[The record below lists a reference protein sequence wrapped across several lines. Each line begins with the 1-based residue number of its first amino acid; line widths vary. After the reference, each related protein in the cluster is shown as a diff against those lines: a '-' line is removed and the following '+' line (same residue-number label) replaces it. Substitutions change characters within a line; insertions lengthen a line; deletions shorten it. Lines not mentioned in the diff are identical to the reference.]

1 MTVVAAAED
10 LDQMS
15 LETAEAMGMKVQDI
29 LDNMKGSFSWQSI
42 VYLGLLLFVF
52 LLLLIYAARWQK
64 SFNVYYTLIFTI
76 VPVAVLGCFF
86 RSVSKTAEEAFMAQK
101 IVYIGGC
108 FLVYFITLAIL
119 DLCSFSVPKIVRTVT
134 LLINSLLFLSI
145 QTTEYT
151 GLFYTKYGITKV
163 NSGVYL
169 TRSYGPL
176 HTVYMT
182 VLIIYF
188 VVTYL
193 AVLYALFFKKNVP
206 KKRAIL
212 LLIMDSICLAAYF
225 VEKSID
231 INLALSVLSYA
242 FAEIVLLIIVRKIA
256 IYSIRDTVADS
267 IVAVSHDGYISFDKR
282 FRYLGCLG
290 NAQDVFPELKKTRV
304 DKKATKDEFL
314 RTELYPLINDFRVN
328 GFTIPQN
335 IKRGETSYLLS
346 VIPLFNGK
354 RRSGYQIKIVDD
366 TADRKQIDMLDKF
379 NDYLQEKVEE
389 KTKDIKAMHDNLIL
403 SMATVVESRDNS
415 TGGHIRRTSDCVR
428 ILIEE
433 MKKDPECEVV
443 KDELFCK
450 NIIKA
455 APMHDLGKIA
465 VPDAIL
471 QKPGRFE
478 DWEFEKMKAHAAEGV
493 RIVHEILKD
502 LDKSDNKEYRAF
514 HKLAENVAHYHH
526 ERMDGSGYPEGLIG
540 DQIPIEARIM
550 AIADV
555 YDALVSKRVYKER
568 MSFEK
573 ADGIMMDSFGKHFDP
588 ELEKYYVAARPRL
601 EAYYLAED
609 E

>member
-1 MTVVAAAED
+1 MG
-10 LDQMS
+10 
-15 LETAEAMGMKVQDI
+15 LETAEAMSEKVQEILNGMKD
-29 LDNMKGSFSWQSI
+29 SFSWQSI
-42 VYLGLLLFVF
+42 VYLGLFAFVMVLLA
-52 LLLLIYAARWQK
+52 IYAGRWQK
-64 SFNVYYTLIFTI
+64 GFSVYFTLIFTI
-76 VPVAVLGCFF
+76 IPIAVLGTYYL
-86 RSVSKTAEEAFMAQK
+86 SISKTADEAFFAQK
-101 IVYIGGC
+101 IVYVGGV

-119 DLCSFSVPKIVRTVT
+119 DLCNFSVRKWIRV
-134 LLINSLLFLSI
+134 LLLVYSAIMFISI

-151 GLFYTKYGITKV
+151 GLFYSNYGISTM
-163 NSGVYL
+163 NGGVYL
-169 TRSYGPL
+169 TRTYGPM
-176 HTVYMT
+176 HSVYLY
-182 VLIIYF
+182 VLVFYLM
-188 VVTYL
+188 VVL
-193 AVLYALFFKKNVP
+193 CAVLYALCFKKNVP
-206 KKRAIL
+206 KKRAVL
-212 LLIMDSICLAAYF
+212 LLITEAICFAAYV
-225 VEKSID
+225 VEKTISL
-231 INLALSVLSYA
+231 NLSLSVLSYA
-242 FAEIVLLIIVRKIA
+242 FAEIVFLIIVRRVA

-267 IVAVSHDGYISFDKR
+267 IVAISHDGYIAFDKKLK
-282 FRYLGCLG
+282 YLGCIG
-290 NAQDVFPELKKTRV
+290 NAEVVFPELKKTRV
-304 DKKATKDEFL
+304 DRKARKDPFL
-314 RTELYPLINDFRVN
+314 RAELLPLINDFREHGHAVPKN
-328 GFTIPQN
+328 V
-335 IKRGETSYLLS
+335 KRGDSSYQMT

-354 RRSGYQIKIVDD
+354 KRSGYQIHIVDD

-389 KTKDIKAMHDNLIL
+389 KTHSLNVMHDNLIL

-415 TGGHIRRTSDCVR
+415 TGGHVRRTSDCVR
-428 ILIEE
+428 ILIDE

-443 KDELFCK
+443 KDEMFCK

-471 QKPGRFE
+471 QKPGKFE
-478 DWEFEKMKAHAAEGV
+478 DWEFEKMKSHAAEGA

-502 LDKSDNKEYRAF
+502 LDKSASKEYREF

-526 ERMDGSGYPEGLIG
+526 ERMDGSGYPEGLVG
-540 DQIPIEARIM
+540 DEIPIEARIM

>member
-1 MTVVAAAED
+1 M
-10 LDQMS
+10 
-15 LETAEAMGMKVQDI
+15 
-29 LDNMKGSFSWQSI
+29 
-42 VYLGLLLFVF
+42 
-52 LLLLIYAARWQK
+52 
-64 SFNVYYTLIFTI
+64 
-76 VPVAVLGCFF
+76 
-86 RSVSKTAEEAFMAQK
+86 
-101 IVYIGGC
+101 
-108 FLVYFITLAIL
+108 
-119 DLCSFSVPKIVRTVT
+119 
-134 LLINSLLFLSI
+134 
-145 QTTEYT
+145 
-151 GLFYTKYGITKV
+151 
-163 NSGVYL
+163 
-169 TRSYGPL
+169 
-176 HTVYMT
+176 
-182 VLIIYF
+182 
-188 VVTYL
+188 
-193 AVLYALFFKKNVP
+193 
-206 KKRAIL
+206 
-212 LLIMDSICLAAYF
+212 
-225 VEKSID
+225 
-231 INLALSVLSYA
+231 
-242 FAEIVLLIIVRKIA
+242 
-256 IYSIRDTVADS
+256 DS
-267 IVAVSHDGYISFDKR
+267 IVAMNDDGYIALDKR
-282 FRYLGCLG
+282 LRYLGCIG
-290 NAQDVFPELKKTRV
+290 NAEAVFPQLKKTRV
-304 DKKATKDEFL
+304 DKKAKKDEFL
-314 RTELYPLINDFRVN
+314 RTEILPLIRDFREN
-328 GFTIPQN
+328 GRANPVHVRRGN
-335 IKRGETSYLLS
+335 IFYQLT
-346 VIPLFNGK
+346 VIPLFIGK
-354 RRSGYQIKIVDD
+354 KRVGYQIRIVDD
-366 TADRKQIDMLDKF
+366 TLERKQIDMLDKF

-389 KTKDIKAMHDNLIL
+389 KTHSLRVMHDNLIL

-478 DWEFEKMKAHAAEGV
+478 DWEFEKMKAHAAEGA

-514 HKLAENVAHYHH
+514 HELAENVAHYHH

-555 YDALVSKRVYKER
+555 YDALVSKRVYKEK

>member
-1 MTVVAAAED
+1 MGLDTVGAVGTKVNEI
-10 LDQMS
+10 LN
-15 LETAEAMGMKVQDI
+15 GMKD
-29 LDNMKGSFSWQSI
+29 SFSWQSV
-42 VYLGLLLFVF
+42 VYLGLFVF
-52 LLLLIYAARWQK
+52 VMILLVIYAGRWQK
-64 SFNVYYTLIFTI
+64 GFSVYFTLIFTI
-76 VPVAVLGCFF
+76 IPVAVLGTYYL
-86 RSVSKTAEEAFMAQK
+86 SVSKTADEALNAQK
-101 IVYIGGC
+101 IVYVGGV
-108 FLVYFITLAIL
+108 FLVYFFTLAIL
-119 DLCSFSVPKIVRTVT
+119 DLCNISVPKWIRVLV
-134 LLINSLLFLSI
+134 LLDSGLMFLII

-151 GLFYTKYGITKV
+151 GLFYTKYSLSIV
-163 NSGVYL
+163 NDGVYL
-169 TRSYGPL
+169 ERAYGPM
-176 HTVYMT
+176 HSVYVFTMGIYMVV
-182 VLIIYF
+182 VLIS
-188 VVTYL
+188 
-193 AVLYALFFKKNVP
+193 VLYSLCFKKNVP
-206 KKRAIL
+206 KKRAVL
-212 LLIMDSICLAAYF
+212 LLVVEGICFDAYV
-225 VEKSID
+225 VEKTID
-231 INLALSVLSYA
+231 LNLSLSVLSYA
-242 FAEIVLLIIVRKIA
+242 IAEIVFLIIIRRISL
-256 IYSIRDTVADS
+256 YSIRETVVDS
-267 IVAVSHDGYISFDKR
+267 IVAMNDDGYIALDKR
-282 FRYLGCLG
+282 LRYLGCIG
-290 NAQDVFPELKKTRV
+290 NAEAVFPQLKKTRV
-304 DKKATKDEFL
+304 DKKAKKDEFL
-314 RTELYPLINDFRVN
+314 RTEILPLIRDFREN
-328 GFTIPQN
+328 GRANPVHVRRGN
-335 IKRGETSYLLS
+335 IIYQLT
-346 VIPLFNGK
+346 VIPLFIGK
-354 RRSGYQIKIVDD
+354 KRVGYQIRIVDD
-366 TADRKQIDMLDKF
+366 TLERKQIDMLDKF

-389 KTKDIKAMHDNLIL
+389 KTHSLRVMHDNLIL

-478 DWEFEKMKAHAAEGV
+478 DWEFEEMKAHAAEGA

-555 YDALVSKRVYKER
+555 YDALVSKRVYKEK

>member
-1 MTVVAAAED
+1 MGLDTVGAVGTKVNEI
-10 LDQMS
+10 LN
-15 LETAEAMGMKVQDI
+15 GMKD
-29 LDNMKGSFSWQSI
+29 SFSWQSV
-42 VYLGLLLFVF
+42 VYLGLFVF
-52 LLLLIYAARWQK
+52 VMILLVIYAGRWQK
-64 SFNVYYTLIFTI
+64 GFSVYFTLIFTI
-76 VPVAVLGCFF
+76 IPVAVLGTYYL
-86 RSVSKTAEEAFMAQK
+86 SVSKTADEAFNAQK
-101 IVYIGGC
+101 IVYVGGV

-119 DLCSFSVPKIVRTVT
+119 DLCNISVPKWIRVLV
-134 LLINSLLFLSI
+134 LLDSGLMFLII

-151 GLFYTKYGITKV
+151 GLFYTKYSLSIV
-163 NSGVYL
+163 NDGVYL
-169 TRSYGPL
+169 ERTYGPMHSIYL
-176 HTVYMT
+176 FTLGVYLVV
-182 VLIIYF
+182 VLF
-188 VVTYL
+188 S
-193 AVLYALFFKKNVP
+193 VLYSLCFKKNVP
-206 KKRAIL
+206 KKRAVL
-212 LLIMDSICLAAYF
+212 LLVVEGICFAAYV
-225 VEKSID
+225 VEKTID
-231 INLALSVLSYA
+231 LNLSLSVLSYA
-242 FAEIVLLIIVRKIA
+242 FAEIVFLIIIRRISL
-256 IYSIRDTVADS
+256 YSIRETVVDS
-267 IVAVSHDGYISFDKR
+267 IVAMNDDGYIALDKR
-282 FRYLGCLG
+282 LRYLGCIG
-290 NAQDVFPELKKTRV
+290 NAEVVFPQLKKTRV
-304 DKKATKDEFL
+304 DKKAKKDEFL
-314 RTELYPLINDFRVN
+314 RTEILPLIRDFREN
-328 GFTIPQN
+328 GRANPVHVRRGN
-335 IKRGETSYLLS
+335 IIYQLT
-346 VIPLFNGK
+346 VIPLFIGK
-354 RRSGYQIKIVDD
+354 KRVGYQIRIVDD
-366 TADRKQIDMLDKF
+366 TLERKQIDMLDKF

-389 KTKDIKAMHDNLIL
+389 KTHNLRVMHDNLIL

-478 DWEFEKMKAHAAEGV
+478 DWEFEKMKAHAAEGA

-502 LDKSDNKEYRAF
+502 LDKSDNREYRAF
-514 HKLAENVAHYHH
+514 HELAENVAHYHH

-555 YDALVSKRVYKER
+555 YDALVSKRVYKEK